1 MATAKEKN
9 KESQRKRL
17 SLQKKYNQRITIAR
31 QGREAFHQ
39 KDYINAAAKY
49 KEYLQILADLN
60 EIEDVYKLNPSMFDR
75 KTQITEMLLISHVY
89 WEISRINEVAPELQ
103 ATYMKALNQFVK
115 FTVNQPY
122 QVLNAEMLRKFI
134 KKTAK
139 TSNKK
144 AELNYAYQ
152 QIFIQSKKCYVAT
165 LCYGDQHPI
174 TNELRLFKQCLE
186 KSSWGLKFIELYYR
200 SSTKLV
206 DYLEARPKQKDYFNH
221 LVRPFLFCLAK
232 TSRLSIFK

>member
-1 MATAKEKN
+1 MTSSKDYKKEN
-9 KESQRKRL
+9 QRKL
-17 SLQKKYNQRITIAR
+17 VALQKIYNQRITIAR
-31 QGREAFHQ
+31 QGREAFAQ
-39 KDYINAAAKY
+39 KDYIGASSKY

-152 QIFIQSKKCYVAT
+152 QIFIQSEKCYIAT
-165 LCYGDQHPI
+165 MCYGETHQL
-174 TNELRLFKQCLE
+174 TNELREFKKLLQRFP
-186 KSSWGLKFIELYYR
+186 SGIKFIELYYR
-200 SSTKLV
+200 YSTKLV
-206 DYLEARPKQKDYFNH
+206 NFLEKKPGLKNLFVSVSRPA
-221 LVRPFLFCLAK
+221 LFCLAK
-232 TSRLSIFK
+232 TSRLSIFR